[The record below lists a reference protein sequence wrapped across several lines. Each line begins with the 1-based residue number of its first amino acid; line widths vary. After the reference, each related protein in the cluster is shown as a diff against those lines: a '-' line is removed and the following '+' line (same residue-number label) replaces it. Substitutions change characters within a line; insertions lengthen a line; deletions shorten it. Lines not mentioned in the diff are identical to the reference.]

1 MGSSHHELGALEPW
15 IHHYGVAAVGVILI
29 LESLGIPLPGESLL
43 VIASV
48 LAGRG
53 DLSFPGLLVS
63 AWAGSVIGD
72 NIGYLIGRML
82 GHRLVYR
89 YGAKVGLTAERLRRV
104 EAVFARYGPV
114 TVAFARFFNVL
125 RQLNGVVA
133 GTVQME
139 WRRFI
144 AFNALGAALWVLVW
158 TMAGFYLS
166 RHGARIDALLHK
178 LGFLG
183 VAIAAVALLLILA
196 YHFGWRMFTRRR
208 ADMAAKSTDP

>member
-1 MGSSHHELGALEPW
+1 MTPWPKTWDKLAPALIGRAVVERVLGALEPW

-104 EAVFARYGPV
+104 EGVF
-114 TVAFARFFNVL
+114 
-125 RQLNGVVA
+125 
-133 GTVQME
+133 
-139 WRRFI
+139 
-144 AFNALGAALWVLVW
+144 
-158 TMAGFYLS
+158 
-166 RHGARIDALLHK
+166 
-178 LGFLG
+178 
-183 VAIAAVALLLILA
+183 
-196 YHFGWRMFTRRR
+196 
-208 ADMAAKSTDP
+208 